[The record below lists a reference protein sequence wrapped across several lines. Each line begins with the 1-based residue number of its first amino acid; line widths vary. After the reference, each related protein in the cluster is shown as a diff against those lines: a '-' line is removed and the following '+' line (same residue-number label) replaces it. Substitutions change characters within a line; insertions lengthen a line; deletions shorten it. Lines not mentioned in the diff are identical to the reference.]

1 MPFTKSVREK
11 GSTSMARMTF
21 QNSKESFDLVAQI
34 KPEGGDAENSVAN
47 AIHILAWVTIIG
59 GLILGFLLGKD
70 PYYDEFSFALAVVYW
85 AAGIVTGIMLMGFA
99 EIIRLLQLNATKEY
113 KVYCNKTIFAQT
125 TQENPA
131 KNDTQVSGA
140 TDKKTI
146 VEQDVS
152 SVNQVEKE
160 AHFVTRPEDTLE
172 CPLCGKKQS
181 SKRGVCF
188 DCGARFIFDD
198 EK

>member
-1 MPFTKSVREK
+1 MS
-11 GSTSMARMTF
+11 RMTF
-21 QNSKESFDLVAQI
+21 QNSKESFDVVAQI
-34 KPEGGDAENSVAN
+34 KPEGGDAENSVAS

-59 GLILGFLLGKD
+59 GLILGLILGKN
-70 PYYDEFSFALAVVYW
+70 PYYNEFSFALAVVYW

-113 KVYCNKTIFAQT
+113 KVYCNKMIFVQT
-125 TQENPA
+125 AQENPT
-131 KNDTQVSGA
+131 KNDWQTSVVA
-140 TDKKTI
+140 DKEKT

-160 AHFVTRPEDTLE
+160 AHFVSRPEDMLE

-188 DCGARFIFDD
+188 DCGAKFIFDD